1 MEAGEYQRV
10 VARVKVEGKAWAM
23 VERKDGMQEWYQETQ
38 VINLQEAYGEDFVQT
53 RQLDFS
59 TIFSDISGLEAQL
72 SSCAT
77 QYEERLARVN
87 SYLEQSQSSYQR
99 SQDELKRVLAS
110 TDKCWE
116 SLAKLVG
123 RSIEIKNRILTV
135 DEKRKSSGK
144 RSSHFSSDIGDLEI
158 AIGRMLD
165 RGEQHHPSVEA
176 VRDHIIEVYTKVGVH
191 LLNRSLTLE
200 E

>member
-1 MEAGEYQRV
+1 MQTLEIFQARRERVEAGEYQRV

-77 QYEERLARVN
+77 QY
-87 SYLEQSQSSYQR
+87 
-99 SQDELKRVLAS
+99 
-110 TDKCWE
+110 
-116 SLAKLVG
+116 
-123 RSIEIKNRILTV
+123 
-135 DEKRKSSGK
+135 
-144 RSSHFSSDIGDLEI
+144 
-158 AIGRMLD
+158 
-165 RGEQHHPSVEA
+165 
-176 VRDHIIEVYTKVGVH
+176 
-191 LLNRSLTLE
+191 
-200 E
+200 